1 MKTIIWAV
9 AIMLGAFN
17 SSSAQSK
24 QSYID
29 NKDMTIGSDSC
40 LLSDIRIFYASDL
53 YVDTTFYHET
63 RTAFLNLSEACV
75 MDENSPYFSPEELTK
90 DTIRI
95 DELQKIR
102 LLKSAGI
109 SDTDTIYIYDFGTDS
124 VYTFCVSAFSAIACL
139 NIYAGGSETN
149 DFSDYEYG
157 LNLGRSYFGT
167 GENLVYVGKINPF
180 QTGQLKLMEWRRVA
194 KKKFPVKMKDSLIR
208 ENTNGYYTFENCKL
222 GVVYKFS
229 NEGLDYYCQEMKL
242 IPPADSVD
250 YGDNVSARYL
260 VVFDSKNRKVLF
272 EDFYCDD
279 EWGGLTMLNIIG
291 NSKFSAG
298 QYGVQWTGR
307 IFKGR
312 SPIIY
317 GFKEFSFGCP
327 AIPFV
332 DKKDRPI
339 SILCDNRH

>member
-1 MKTIIWAV
+1 
-9 AIMLGAFN
+9 MLGVFN

-157 LNLGRSYFGT
+157 LDLGRSYFGT
-167 GENLVYVGKINPF
+167 GENLVYVGKTNPF
-180 QTGQLKLMEWRRVA
+180 QTG
-194 KKKFPVKMKDSLIR
+194 
-208 ENTNGYYTFENCKL
+208 
-222 GVVYKFS
+222 
-229 NEGLDYYCQEMKL
+229 
-242 IPPADSVD
+242 
-250 YGDNVSARYL
+250 
-260 VVFDSKNRKVLF
+260 
-272 EDFYCDD
+272 
-279 EWGGLTMLNIIG
+279 
-291 NSKFSAG
+291 
-298 QYGVQWTGR
+298 
-307 IFKGR
+307 
-312 SPIIY
+312 
-317 GFKEFSFGCP
+317 
-327 AIPFV
+327 
-332 DKKDRPI
+332 
-339 SILCDNRH
+339 